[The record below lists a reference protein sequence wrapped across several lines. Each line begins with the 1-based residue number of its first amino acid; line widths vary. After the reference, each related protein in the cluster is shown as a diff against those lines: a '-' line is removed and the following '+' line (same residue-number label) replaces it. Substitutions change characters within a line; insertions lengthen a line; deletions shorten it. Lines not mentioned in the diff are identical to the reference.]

1 MTSYILSFLSFVL
14 LLLLL
19 GQLIAWDAH
28 REEEVQEDNEMRMLR
43 RSLPYLVKKG
53 VADSTYHKYSK
64 AWEKWLEWSN
74 GKGILGRPAHPY
86 FVAIYLNRLLFVN
99 NNRGCLTA
107 ALYGIRWG
115 HHVVGMETPTDNPLV
130 KLAYEGASR
139 LCEGVCAKKDPI
151 PVELIKEVVE
161 TFWTG
166 NINLMDMRFVS
177 VCLIA
182 FAGFL
187 RIDEL
192 LNTQLKNVAFS
203 AGQIEIHLPRSKT
216 DQQGKGHSDIIAETG
231 SQFCPVN
238 HIKVFLEKAKL
249 DIVKDKEAFLIP
261 RLFKTKRGH
270 TASKTKGISYTTIRE
285 LFHENISKMNN
296 ANGNFG
302 LHSLRAGGAS
312 SAAHHGVSDRLISKQ
327 GRWVS
332 DRARN
337 GYIRDD
343 MKTRRSVSLSLGL

>member
-1 MTSYILSFLSFVL
+1 MFSRFLSFVL

-28 REEEVQEDNEMRMLR
+28 RELDVQEDGELRMLR
-43 RSLPYLVKKG
+43 RSLPYLVQKG

-64 AWEKWLEWSN
+64 AWEKWLQWSSD
-74 GKGILGRPAHPY
+74 KGIPGRPAQPY

-99 NNRGCLTA
+99 NNKGCLTA
-107 ALYGIRWG
+107 AVYGIRWG

-130 KLAYEGASR
+130 RLAYEGALR
-139 LCEGVCAKKDPI
+139 LCQGVCAKKDPI
-151 PVELIKEVVE
+151 PLDLIKEVVQ
-161 TFWTG
+161 TFCKG
-166 NINLMDMRFVS
+166 DLNLMDLRFVS

-192 LNTQLKNVAFS
+192 LNTQLKNVTIS

-216 DQQGKGHSDIIAETG
+216 DQQGKGQSVIIAETG

-238 HIKVFLEKAKL
+238 HVKMFLEKAKL
-249 DIVKDKEAFLIP
+249 DIVKDEEAFLIP
-261 RLFKTKRGH
+261 RLFRTKRGH
-270 TASKTKGISYTTIRE
+270 TASKTKGVSYTTIRE
-285 LFHENISKMNN
+285 LFNENISKMSN
-296 ANGNFG
+296 AKGNFG

-337 GYIRDD
+337 GYITDD
-343 MKTRRSVSLSLGL
+343 MKTRRSISLSLGL